1 MYNLIEDLSKLTTIK
16 ETDLEKLVQ
25 KSLLCLADDAYLS
38 LVVGKENSV
47 DIDIGIGYLMLKVE
61 NNDLKFK
68 FIPSKQ
74 FTKLIRNTLVTG
86 TNELDNKID
95 TLLINRITKVFK
107 DLL

>member
-1 MYNLIEDLSKLTTIK
+1 
-16 ETDLEKLVQ
+16 
-25 KSLLCLADDAYLS
+25 
-38 LVVGKENSV
+38 
-47 DIDIGIGYLMLKVE
+47 MLKVE